1 MQPDWK
7 TDYSIKV
14 HVYSRRIWEYIIHH
28 HYYYYYQYYYYYYYY
43 YYYFVGDLIVRAK
56 I

>member
-14 HVYSRRIWEYIIHH
+14 HVYSRRIWEYIIH
-28 HYYYYYQYYYYYYYY
+28 YYYYY

>member
-7 TDYSIKV
+7 TDYSIKA
-14 HVYSRRIWEYIIHH
+14 HVYSRRIWEYIIH
-28 HYYYYYQYYYYYYYY
+28 YYYYYY